1 MNRLSEA
8 RKQKGMGLR
17 ETAKV
22 LDISGAHLSDIEH
35 NRRHPSEDLRK
46 KIEALFG
53 DCGILY
59 AKAEHLL
66 RTYFP
71 HISDEETKALA
82 TLIDAAER
90 MGQ

>member
-1 MNRLSEA
+1 MNRLREA
-8 RKQKGMGLR
+8 RKQKNMGLR

-22 LDISGAHLSDIEH
+22 LDISGAHLSDIEIG
-35 NRRHPSEDLRK
+35 NRHPSEDLRK

-53 DCGILY
+53 DVGLLY

-71 HISDEETKALA
+71 HLSDEETRAIA
-82 TLIDAAER
+82 TLIDVAER
-90 MGQ
+90 RGQ